1 MSNKDIESRKYM
13 RDNTHFADVFNYLL
27 YDGEQVIDPEEL
39 RPFESA
45 ELAIPYGNE
54 VRQPRQKLRD
64 VLKLWQQ
71 KTDGKAIYTVLGGEI
86 QDQVH
91 YAMPVRN
98 GLYDF
103 MDYADQV
110 ERARKSYRKQVQ
122 KEGAG
127 KMTGAEY
134 LSGFRKEDRL
144 MPVITLVIFLGASE
158 WDAPMSIHEM
168 LSIGDEHLLKYVPDY
183 RIHLIA
189 PSQMRDAD
197 FLKFRTGFGQVLQY
211 IKYSR
216 NKEKLYQIIHESDRF
231 REMDEDSANLLNA
244 VTGSGLKWESKGG
257 KVDMC
262 TAIEEMRR
270 ESMEQ
275 GMEKGIAEGREKAI
289 VTAVRN
295 VMKNMGMTA
304 EQAMKM
310 MGVPDSEQ
318 IKYKTLL

>member
-1 MSNKDIESRKYM
+1 
-13 RDNTHFADVFNYLL
+13 
-27 YDGEQVIDPEEL
+27 
-39 RPFESA
+39 
-45 ELAIPYGNE
+45 
-54 VRQPRQKLRD
+54 
-64 VLKLWQQ
+64 
-71 KTDGKAIYTVLGGEI
+71 
-86 QDQVH
+86 
-91 YAMPVRN
+91 
-98 GLYDF
+98 
-103 MDYADQV
+103 
-110 ERARKSYRKQVQ
+110 
-122 KEGAG
+122 
-127 KMTGAEY
+127 MTGAEY

-231 REMDEDSANLLNA
+231 REMDEDSANLLNV

-257 KVDMC
+257 KVDVC

-270 ESMEQ
+270 ESME
-275 GMEKGIAEGREKAI
+275 KGREIAI
-289 VTAVRN
+289 VEVVRN
-295 VMKNMGMTA
+295 VMENMGLSA

-310 MGVPDSEQ
+310 MGIPDGDLM
-318 IKYKTLL
+318 KYKTLL

>member
-1 MSNKDIESRKYM
+1 
-13 RDNTHFADVFNYLL
+13 
-27 YDGEQVIDPEEL
+27 
-39 RPFESA
+39 
-45 ELAIPYGNE
+45 
-54 VRQPRQKLRD
+54 
-64 VLKLWQQ
+64 
-71 KTDGKAIYTVLGGEI
+71 
-86 QDQVH
+86 
-91 YAMPVRN
+91 
-98 GLYDF
+98 
-103 MDYADQV
+103 
-110 ERARKSYRKQVQ
+110 
-122 KEGAG
+122 
-127 KMTGAEY
+127 MTGAEY

-231 REMDEDSANLLNA
+231 REMDEDSANLLNV
-244 VTGSGLKWESKGG
+244 VTGSGLRWESKGG

-275 GMEKGIAEGREKAI
+275 GMEQGMEKGIVEGREKGMAEGREKAI
-289 VTAVRN
+289 IAAARN
-295 VMKNMGMTA
+295 VMKNMGFSA
-304 EQAMKM
+304 EQAMQM
-310 MGVPDSEQ
+310 MGVPDDEQ
-318 IKYKTLL
+318 MKYKTLLKE